1 MYMIQFGAQCGSTQA
16 DKAIGSYHILLNK
29 IFYQKQDG
37 SDYFKTLL
45 FLSIV
50 FRVSGKH
57 QDFGSEGAEFL
68 QKSASRNVYTID
80 FAIPQERWQNKTDVE
95 LRSYIAEGVR
105 SCFDLLKQKVL
116 ELDEVN
122 NIDKLERDFEHGMTQ
137 FMTLPLPELK
147 GST

>member
-1 MYMIQFGAQCGSTQA
+1 MYIIEFSGQSGGSQA
-16 DKAIGSYHILLNK
+16 GKATRPYHILLNK
-29 IFYQKQDG
+29 IFYQKQNE

-50 FRVSGKH
+50 FRVSDKH
-57 QDFGSEGAEFL
+57 QDFESEGAEFL

-147 GST
+147 GK

>member
-1 MYMIQFGAQCGSTQA
+1 MYMIEFSGQSGGSQA
-16 DKAIGSYHILLNK
+16 GKATRPYHILLNR
-29 IFYQKQDG
+29 IFYQKQDS

-57 QDFGSEGAEFL
+57 QDFESEGAEFL

-80 FAIPQERWQNKTDVE
+80 FTIPQERWQNKTDVE

-105 SCFDLLKQKVL
+105 SCFDLLKQKAI
-116 ELDEVN
+116 ELGEVIDE
-122 NIDKLERDFEHGMTQ
+122 DKLERDFEYGMTQ
-137 FMTLPLPELK
+137 FMTLSLPELK
-147 GST
+147 GR

>member
-1 MYMIQFGAQCGSTQA
+1 MYMIQIGVHSGSNQA
-16 DKAIGSYHILLNK
+16 GKAISPYHVLLNK
-29 IFYQKQDG
+29 IFYQKQDT
-37 SDYFKTLL
+37 SDYFKNLL

-57 QDFGSEGAEFL
+57 QDFESEGAEFL
-68 QKSASRNVYTID
+68 QKSDGRNVYTID
-80 FAIPQERWQNKTDVE
+80 LVIPQERWQNKTDLE

-105 SCFDLLKQKVL
+105 TCFELLKEKVI
-116 ELDEVN
+116 EIDEV
-122 NIDKLERDFEHGMTQ
+122 IDEYKLERDFEHGMTQ